1 MRARW
6 SLVILGCGVASLC
19 AHLVAA
25 GAFSGLRPL
34 SADQQIEPDSP
45 YLGGGAFTDFADLTE
60 AMATGETAE
69 ADPVEAT
76 EAVEETET
84 AETVPE
90 EIPDP
95 ADMAETDPP
104 EIVPDSPEMAPVA
117 DAVADT
123 VTDEIAVIPTPTAD
137 IRPRERTRPEEPKPE
152 PATRQKPA
160 EKKKAAPQKTEPARK
175 AAKPAPKTGASRGS
189 TSQGDASSA
198 GTSTAARTYPAE
210 VQRRIARTR
219 QRRSGAPGRVVVAFS
234 VNGSGGLTGLSIAQS
249 SGKSSTDQAALDHI
263 RRAAP
268 FPAPPAGARRNFRI
282 PVSVK

>member
-6 SLVILGCGVASLC
+6 SLVILGCGVASVC

-34 SADQQIEPDSP
+34 SADQAVAPDSP

-60 AMATGETAE
+60 AMAVEDTAE

-90 EIPDP
+90 DIPDP
-95 ADMAETDPP
+95 ADPAG
-104 EIVPDSPEMAPVA
+104 IVPDSPEMA
-117 DAVADT
+117 ADT
-123 VTDEIAVIPTPTAD
+123 VTDEMAAIPAPAAD
-137 IRPRERTRPEEPKPE
+137 VRPRARARPEEPKPARK

-160 EKKKAAPQKTEPARK
+160 EKKKAAPKPAEPARK
-175 AAKPAPKTGASRGS
+175 AARPAQKTGTARGS
-189 TSQGDASSA
+189 TSQGDAPRA
-198 GTSTAARTYPAE
+198 GSSTAAKSYPAQ
-210 VQRRIARTR
+210 VQRKIARTR

-268 FPAPPAGARRNFRI
+268 FPAPPAGARRSFRI